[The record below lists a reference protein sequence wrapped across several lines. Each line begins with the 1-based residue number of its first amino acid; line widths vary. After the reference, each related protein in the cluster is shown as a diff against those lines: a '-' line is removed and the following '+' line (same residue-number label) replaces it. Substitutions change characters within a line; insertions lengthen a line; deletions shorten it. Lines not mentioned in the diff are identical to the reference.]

1 MYWGL
6 ADWVPPAGELAT
18 HQPASRNI
26 SPSTSTIETNLQL
39 FDMKKQSFFL
49 FIALSF
55 CSFLTA
61 QKQVENVVLVTL
73 DGLRW
78 QELFGG
84 AVDSMM
90 TNPELT
96 KDKEEVMAAFS
107 ADSPAVARQKLM
119 PWMWSTVVKE
129 GQLYG
134 NRWLGNKVNCTN
146 RFWFSYPGYNEILT
160 GVSDPEI
167 DSNAKK
173 YNKNKTVLEWFFE
186 KPDFAGKV
194 AAFCSWDVFP
204 YIINDKRSGIPVNAG
219 FQKAEDEYLTY
230 KEQFLNDLQDQI
242 PSPWTT
248 VRLDAF
254 THNYMMEYMK
264 KHHPR
269 LVYISYGETDDFA
282 HDGRYDHY
290 LKSAHQTDQWLQDL
304 WEYIQSDPYYKGKT
318 SLVITTDHGRGNSP
332 MVQWKSHGTIY
343 RGSDEIWVAAI
354 GPNIK
359 AKGEVKTDQR
369 LFQNQIAKTVAKLLG
384 YDYIGEKE
392 EVGDVIKGIVE

>member
-1 MYWGL
+1 
-6 ADWVPPAGELAT
+6 
-18 HQPASRNI
+18 
-26 SPSTSTIETNLQL
+26 
-39 FDMKKQSFFL
+39 MKKQALFL
-49 FIALSF
+49 LIALSC
-55 CSFLTA
+55 CSFLKA
-61 QKQVENVVLVTL
+61 QQAAENLVLVTL

-107 ADSPAVARQKLM
+107 ADSSAAARQKLM

-173 YNKNKTVLEWFFE
+173 YNQNKTILEWFFE

-242 PSPWTT
+242 PSPWAT

-264 KHHPR
+264 KHHPK

-282 HDGRYDHY
+282 HDGAYDAY
-290 LKSAHQTDQWLQDL
+290 LNSARQTDAFIEDL
-304 WEYIQSDPYYKGKT
+304 WRYLQQDDFYRGNT
-318 SLVITTDHGRGNSP
+318 TLVITTDHGRGTEP
-332 MVQWKSHGTIY
+332 LETWKGHGTDIK
-343 RGSDEIWVAAI
+343 GADEIWIAVL
-354 GPNIK
+354 GPDTP
-359 AKGEVKTDQR
+359 ALGEVEEDCQ
-369 LFQNQIAKTVAKLLG
+369 LYQHQIAKTVATFLG
-384 YDYIGEKE
+384 VEYTNMKPVGE
-392 EVGDVIKGIVE
+392 VISSAFKP

>member
-1 MYWGL
+1 
-6 ADWVPPAGELAT
+6 
-18 HQPASRNI
+18 
-26 SPSTSTIETNLQL
+26 
-39 FDMKKQSFFL
+39 MKKQALFL
-49 FIALSF
+49 LVALSC
-55 CSFLTA
+55 CSLLKA
-61 QKQVENVVLVTL
+61 QQVAENLVLVTL

-96 KDKEEVMAAFS
+96 KDKDEVMAAFS
-107 ADSPAVARQKLM
+107 ADNPAAARQKLM
-119 PWMWSTVVKE
+119 PWMWSTMVKE

-134 NRWLGNKVNCTN
+134 NRWLGSKVNCTN

-173 YNKNKTVLEWFFE
+173 YNQNKTILEWFFE

-242 PSPWTT
+242 PSPWAT

-254 THNYMMEYMK
+254 THNYMMEYLK
-264 KHHPR
+264 KHHPK

-290 LKSAHQTDQWLQDL
+290 LKSAHQTDQWLADL
-304 WEYIQSDPYYKGKT
+304 WTYIESDPYYKGKT
-318 SLVITTDHGRGNSP
+318 SLVITTDHGRGHSP

-359 AKGEVKTDQR
+359 AKGEVKTEQR
-369 LFQNQIAKTVAKLLG
+369 LFQNQIAKTVAQLLG
-384 YDYIGEKE
+384 YDYAGEKE
-392 EVGDVIKGIVE
+392 EVGNLIKGIVE